1 MVAESSADAA
11 PSGTLTSRVVKAC
24 TAFAPGATDAQDLLP
39 YGVSKA
45 TVVGTSSALVARTV
59 TTTFPATQRVPAV
72 SSTSSH
78 GAGAFSVPRRASS

>member
-1 MVAESSADAA
+1 MPLPPARS
-11 PSGTLTSRVVKAC
+11 PSRVVKAC

-45 TVVGTSSALVARTV
+45 TVIGTFAALAGRTL

-72 SSTSSH
+72 S
-78 GAGAFSVPRRASS
+78 